1 MLGQCQ
7 EEAQWNSGQTNT
19 KLELIFTKLKN
30 KNKCVHVM
38 QQETHVHHLCF

>member
-30 KNKCVHVM
+30 KCVHVM